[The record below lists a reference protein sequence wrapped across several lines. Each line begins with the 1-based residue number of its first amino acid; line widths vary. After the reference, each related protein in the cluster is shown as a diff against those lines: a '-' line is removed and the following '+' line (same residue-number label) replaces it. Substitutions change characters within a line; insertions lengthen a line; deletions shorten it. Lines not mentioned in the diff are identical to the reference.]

1 VLASG
6 CNVFLAPCHF
16 KNDDKKKE
24 EKMKQLLLFIVFW
37 QLTLE
42 TVYASPA
49 SIISYAARF
58 APFIIVAILILAII
72 VWFIIKKNSGSDDN
86 EAE

>member
-1 VLASG
+1 
-6 CNVFLAPCHF
+6 
-16 KNDDKKKE
+16 
-24 EKMKQLLLFIVFW
+24 MKQLLLFIVFW

-72 VWFIIKKNSGSDDN
+72 VWFIIKKNSGSDDK